1 MCKGGHDRLPSY
13 LRYHHILRKHMLYQ
27 FYRNSYA
34 STSKDYDGRREY
46 DERCIDEQ
54 RSIEDQAVPGMHQHG

>member
-1 MCKGGHDRLPSY
+1 
-13 LRYHHILRKHMLYQ
+13 MLYQ